1 MNRVGPALESL
12 TARLTETPADFLAE
26 PRTAGKGAVHVDA
39 VAGDL
44 LALFGDPVPANEL
57 VRFGATVSN
66 DQRNRLALV
75 LLTSW
80 LLADDWFQRAGVAP
94 MDVLRALDAASS
106 ELAPHTSAKSCHA
119 DPERREELV
128 RIVLARLGY
137 RPAGESLAQAQD
149 RLVSVSASERRR
161 AVDAARGAAER
172 ARAIREALARKAAQE
187 SADKMWRE

>member
-12 TARLTETPADFLAE
+12 TARLAGLPADFLGE
-26 PRTAGKGAVHVDA
+26 PRIAGKGAVHVDA

-44 LALFGDPVPANEL
+44 LALFGDPVPANDL
-57 VRFGATVSN
+57 ARFGARVSGGE
-66 DQRNRLALV
+66 RNRLALA

-80 LLADDWFQRAGVAP
+80 LLADDWFQRAGLAP
-94 MDVLRALDAASS
+94 VDVLRALDAAST
-106 ELAPHTSAKSCHA
+106 ELAPHATAKSFHA
-119 DPERREELV
+119 DPERREELA
-128 RIVLARLGY
+128 RTVLARLGY
-137 RPAGESLAQAQD
+137 RPAGESPAQAQD

-161 AVDAARGAAER
+161 AVDGARGAAER